1 MLRLT
6 LDLTRRRLDLFAE
19 VGAVEVVKGVVA
31 PPTPGTETWWIAV
44 RDAVYTLRERGLV
57 QYVREA
63 EVVNWTGLLT
73 NSTYAPQNCQLR
85 RTALFFAFFSSSFLR
100 GAEER
105 RLAFTQRRV
114 K

>member
-6 LDLTRRRLDLFAE
+6 LDLTRRRLFAE

-44 RDAVYTLRERGLV
+44 AVREAVYVLRERGLV
-57 QYVREA
+57 QYVRET
-63 EVVNWTGLLT
+63 EVVNWTGPPCRQTRPL
-73 NSTYAPQNCQLR
+73 QNRQLR
-85 RTALFFAFFSSSFLR
+85 RMAFFSALFSSSLSR
-100 GAEER
+100 RAEEWR
-105 RLAFTQRRV
+105 VDFTQRRV